1 MEQNK
6 ALVIGIVDRMKTVLD
21 VRTDKDV
28 AEALGASRSSPS
40 VWKTRGAIPFNECI
54 QLAVNKHISLDWLI
68 LGRGDMH
75 AAEPVLGVETGK
87 NLSEIPYCIDLNGWE
102 MVEGQSWYLPAEWIE
117 SKGLKPGDLIAVQ
130 VQGDAMAPT
139 LPSGQV
145 VLVNRNGMYADE
157 GMCVVEFGSHRRFRR
172 VQHLADG
179 SIRLSCDNPAYV
191 SEIIPVAD
199 RDGLKIIGSCFSVLL
214 PAQ

>member
-6 ALVIGIVDRMKTVLD
+6 ALVIAIIDRMKTVLD
-21 VRTDKDV
+21 VRTDKEV
-28 AEALGASRSSPS
+28 AEKLGASRSTPS

-54 QLAVNKHISLDWLI
+54 ELAVNKHISLDWLV

-75 AAEPVLGVETGK
+75 VVEPVLGVETGR
-87 NLSEIPYCIDLNGWE
+87 NLSEIPYFEDRNGWVQ
-102 MVEGQSWYLPAEWIE
+102 VEGESWYLPAEWIE
-117 SKGLKPGDLIAVQ
+117 GKGLKPGDLVAVQ

-145 VLVNRNGMYADE
+145 VLVNQYESHADE
-157 GMCVVEFGSHRRFRR
+157 GLCVVEFGNHRRFRR

-179 SIRLSCDNPAYV
+179 SVRLSCDNPAYV
-191 SEIIPVAD
+191 SEIVPAAD
-199 RDGLKIIGSCFSVLL
+199 RDQLKIIGSCFSILL
-214 PAQ
+214 PVR